1 MTRYA
6 FAERL
11 ALADLM
17 AEVGPDAPTLC
28 GDWTARDLL
37 AHLLLR
43 ERRLDAAAGIL
54 IKRLAGR
61 TERVQR
67 QIAAGDFDEL
77 LAQLRKPPRWSPAGL
92 APLDELINLSEMFV
106 HHEDVRRAA
115 AGWVPRKLDPGLS
128 RALWT
133 QARRRAS
140 LVLRRYPVQV
150 RVIAPGHG
158 TVVTGRP
165 GTHPVNLTGEPGEL
179 LMFLFGRQ
187 RHARASLDGIPE
199 HTARLRAARL
209 GA

>member
-17 AEVGPDAPTLC
+17 AEAGPDAPTLC
-28 GDWTARDLL
+28 GDWTVRDLL

-67 QIAAGDFDEL
+67 QLAAEDFGVL
-77 LAQLRKPPRWSPAGL
+77 LDRLRTPPRWSPAGL
-92 APLDELINLSEMFV
+92 APLDELVNLSEMFV
-106 HHEDVRRAA
+106 HHEDVRRAVP
-115 AGWVPRKLDPGLS
+115 GWLPRKLEPGLS
-128 RALWT
+128 AALWT
-133 QARRRAS
+133 QARRRAA
-140 LVLRRYPVQV
+140 LVLRRHPVQV
-150 RVIAPGHG
+150 RVTAPGHG
-158 TVVTGRP
+158 TTVTGRP
-165 GTHPVNLTGEPGEL
+165 GTQPVNLTGEPGEL

-187 RHARASLDGIPE
+187 GHARASLDGPAA

>member
-28 GDWTARDLL
+28 GGWTVRDLL
-37 AHLLLR
+37 AHLLVR
-43 ERRLDAAAGIL
+43 ERRLDAAPGIL

-67 QIAAGDFDEL
+67 QFAAGDFGAL
-77 LAQLRKPPRWSPAGL
+77 LDLLRRPPWWSPAGL
-92 APLDELINLSEMFV
+92 ATLDELVNLSEMFV

-115 AGWVPRKLDPGLS
+115 PGWVPRTLEPDLS
-128 RALWT
+128 GALWT

-165 GTHPVNLTGEPGEL
+165 GTQPVNLTGTPGEL

-187 RHARASLDGIPE
+187 GHARASLNGLAE